1 MKAIPLI
8 LFLGFLAAFS
18 INSLKASQAFG
29 SINNFDAVN
38 DTGSNCHGFEIELDG
53 IHSKDIT
60 YTYDWNHYGT
70 PVISEDNTDTNNP
83 KVFVVYRATFTNNSW
98 SAYTAVPA
106 SPIAPTMGHQFTD
119 PSTNFGGEH
128 FGVGYSGV
136 PTNIRYN
143 WLQDDGTGSLILGP
157 AVSVSTPVFSYAPA
171 EGTVPAQVQAVIDP
185 PLAPFP
191 EVNPREFGFAT
202 WVKEIRTT
210 THTNNPVELRDLVS
224 PDTNFPTMYNWAAGE
239 PVEVESEWTILQT
252 DAANA
257 NAANNKLIG
266 AAEPLNNGDEVVTRR
281 YEFYKYTGPLDPQT
295 GKALADSVSLDGT
308 NGVGQYSNTVVV
320 GNLIG
325 VQMSAADAAGHLGL
339 IDHLPDGEVGTNY
352 PDRTVVI
359 VGTAPFTS
367 TLTNGTLPP
376 GMSFDPLAGVI
387 SGTPQTNGDFAF
399 TITATDGVDP
409 DVSNNYILTVAKAGE
424 VPAAHSI
431 VEAVAVPSGA
441 GVVAVAPQGVVT
453 AAVKKPVKAAAE
465 TVSVI
470 KNIAKLTNGAS
481 ANLTAAPAPGYVF
494 VGWSEA
500 GISLTNSTNYSLVN
514 IRANHELIAKF
525 TKAPILS
532 AVQTITF
539 PEIPAQQVI
548 NRTVLL
554 GATASSKLPV
564 SYSVTPSKI
573 ASVTGNIL
581 TLTGAGIVNVTAT
594 QAGNGLV
601 KPANAVRHLV
611 VVSKSLQKITFPK
624 IKTTKLTAGM
634 LLLSATADSNQPV
647 TYKVL
652 TPSTA
657 LVIGNWLILKTYGLV
672 VVQATQTG
680 TDSYLPAAP
689 ATVSFRVTPGFW

>member
-1 MKAIPLI
+1 
-8 LFLGFLAAFS
+8 
-18 INSLKASQAFG
+18 
-29 SINNFDAVN
+29 
-38 DTGSNCHGFEIELDG
+38 
-53 IHSKDIT
+53 
-60 YTYDWNHYGT
+60 
-70 PVISEDNTDTNNP
+70 
-83 KVFVVYRATFTNNSW
+83 
-98 SAYTAVPA
+98 
-106 SPIAPTMGHQFTD
+106 
-119 PSTNFGGEH
+119 
-128 FGVGYSGV
+128 
-136 PTNIRYN
+136 
-143 WLQDDGTGSLILGP
+143 
-157 AVSVSTPVFSYAPA
+157 
-171 EGTVPAQVQAVIDP
+171 
-185 PLAPFP
+185 
-191 EVNPREFGFAT
+191 
-202 WVKEIRTT
+202 
-210 THTNNPVELRDLVS
+210 
-224 PDTNFPTMYNWAAGE
+224 
-239 PVEVESEWTILQT
+239 
-252 DAANA
+252 
-257 NAANNKLIG
+257 
-266 AAEPLNNGDEVVTRR
+266 
-281 YEFYKYTGPLDPQT
+281 
-295 GKALADSVSLDGT
+295 
-308 NGVGQYSNTVVV
+308 
-320 GNLIG
+320 
-325 VQMSAADAAGHLGL
+325 
-339 IDHLPDGEVGTNY
+339 
-352 PDRTVVI
+352 
-359 VGTAPFTS
+359 
-367 TLTNGTLPP
+367 
-376 GMSFDPLAGVI
+376 
-387 SGTPQTNGDFAF
+387 
-399 TITATDGVDP
+399 
-409 DVSNNYILTVAKAGE
+409 
-424 VPAAHSI
+424 
-431 VEAVAVPSGA
+431 
-441 GVVAVAPQGVVT
+441 
-453 AAVKKPVKAAAE
+453 
-465 TVSVI
+465 VSVI